1 MIVKFVSINQVISKV
16 VRDLGLTD
24 QIPYQDFIEWIGE
37 ALQFIGGY
45 EQYSVKCCEIEI
57 CDHTGNLP
65 CDFYKPTYN
74 QNNPAGGTCSGERI
88 EYRIEN
94 GRIISNIRDG
104 KLRLDYL
111 AIPTDC
117 DGYPVVPDD
126 ESYKTACFWYVAK
139 MLALRGQL
147 PGGLQLGTKQLSNFA
162 YCHQRWDRYCGQAR
176 AQANMLG
183 IDGMQRSANEQ
194 HKLIPDT
201 DQYYKL
207 FRDLGKAQILNRDTR

>member
-1 MIVKFVSINQVISKV
+1 MIVKFVSINQVISKI

-45 EQYSVKCCEIEI
+45 EQYEVKCCEIEI
-57 CDHTGNLP
+57 CDFTGQLP
-65 CDFYKPTYN
+65 CDIYKPTYN
-74 QNNPAGGTCSGERI
+74 QHNPAGSYYVADSDCGRI

-94 GRIISNIRDG
+94 GRIISNMRDG
-104 KLRLDYL
+104 KLFFEYL

-117 DGYPVVPDD
+117 DGYPTIPDD
-126 ESYKTACFWYVAK
+126 ESYKTACFWYVTK

-147 PGGLQLGTKQLSNFA
+147 PEKAGLNFPF
-162 YCHQRWDRYCGQAR
+162 CHQRWDRYCGQAR

-183 IDGMQRSANEQ
+183 LDAMQRGYNQ
-194 HKLIPDT
+194 HMKLVPDV

-207 FRDLGKAQILNRDTR
+207 FKDLGRAQILNRDAR